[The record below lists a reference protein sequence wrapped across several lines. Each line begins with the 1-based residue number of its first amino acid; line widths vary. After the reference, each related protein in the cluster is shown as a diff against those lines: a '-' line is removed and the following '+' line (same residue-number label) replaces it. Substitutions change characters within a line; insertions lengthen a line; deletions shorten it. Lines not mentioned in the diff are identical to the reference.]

1 MLQLYFPCAV
11 DPMEVS
17 CNFIKQAGSAR
28 WYSFALRMKVDNRSW
43 DTVVDPGS
51 KNWLV
56 AVALGDRPNPYARE
70 DMFISSEKVAAQQ
83 REDDELPEDRFQI
96 KMPKNINKYTGLP
109 EPQEDEIPEGPLKSH
124 LQRQLDESMELP
136 EDKFHKRDAS
146 SAYIINQRE
155 QAVKDKWD
163 KHEK

>member
-1 MLQLYFPCAV
+1 M
-11 DPMEVS
+11 
-17 CNFIKQAGSAR
+17 KQEGSAR
-28 WYSFALRMKVDNRSW
+28 WYSLALRIKVDNRPW

-56 AVALGDRPNPYARE
+56 AVALGDSSNPYTRE
-70 DMFISSEKVAAQQ
+70 NASYSPEKAKGQD

-96 KMPKNINKYTGLP
+96 KMPKNVNKYTGLP
-109 EPQEDEIPEGPLKSH
+109 EPPDDHIPEGPLKSH
-124 LQRQLDESMELP
+124 LQHQLDESMELP

-155 QAVKDKWD
+155 QAVKDKWE